1 MFLRPEARSN
11 VALDGDRPP
20 VPAKKV
26 RSTCR
31 FHEASFDV
39 TIEAGGSGPSTVR
52 RREGDTAMRFMSIFR
67 ISRAIIPYLLER
79 GMSYLLEHWWG
90 LNGDTARRLGPLLSQ
105 GCQFAFVLLAAD
117 AIQGVMGEPTAN
129 LLKLAVTLRWLQHLW
144 MPASTRRVEFP
155 LSVRRA
161 PNEPSPPTRS
171 ISQRLIYESD
181 EGNDCC

>member
-1 MFLRPEARSN
+1 M
-11 VALDGDRPP
+11 ALDGDRPP

-39 TIEAGGSGPSTVR
+39 TIEAGGSGRSRPVGGGKETQPC
-52 RREGDTAMRFMSIFR
+52 GLLSIFR
-67 ISRAIIPYLLER
+67 ISRAIILYLLER
-79 GMSYLLEHWWG
+79 WWG

-129 LLKLAVTLRWLQHLW
+129 LLKLAVTLSIAATSLDAGLDKEG
-144 MPASTRRVEFP
+144 RV
-155 LSVRRA
+155 
-161 PNEPSPPTRS
+161 PSLREESRPTRNKKNS
-171 ISQRLIYESD
+171 SARGRY
-181 EGNDCC
+181 